1 MGSRLVNVR
10 LDDARLRKVRRLRDQ
25 GVPLA
30 DLVREAIDTKYG
42 ELAGPAA
49 EHASDVVRRILEA
62 HPDPDRPPSRDYDVH
77 DRQAARSAIRRRLK
91 RPR

>member
-10 LDDARLRKVRRLRDQ
+10 LDDARLRKVRRLREK
-25 GVPLA
+25 GLPLA
-30 DLVREAIDTKYG
+30 ELVRDAIDTKYG
-42 ELAGPAA
+42 ELAGPPA
-49 EHASDVVRRILEA
+49 EHAADVVRRILETD
-62 HPDPDRPPSRDYDVH
+62 PDPEGLPSRDYDVH